1 MLYLCYNGNICQ
13 LEVCMIKKDKKTLKD
28 GIVKTQI
35 RVTQGY
41 RPYPNSA
48 PKQRTIKSFGYLE
61 DQEDPDAFWA
71 EVYALNDSLKQK
83 RDLRIEI
90 PVSEMMYTENNRIL
104 NYGYKFLDSVYRLLG
119 IDSFI
124 DQCQETSGF
133 RGKYSLNEVFHY
145 LVIDRILYPSSKR
158 EAASRL
164 LNYYG
169 LDSEFD
175 LTDIYRALDSFD
187 GFFYDLQI
195 HINEKVGEIIGRQL
209 DYSFYDVTNYY
220 TEKDFAD
227 PDEEYLDR
235 SGELVTGPALGQKG
249 VSKEHQLTPII
260 QMGLF
265 IDSNAIPVCMDVF
278 RGNMSDSDTL
288 KENLDGF
295 KKEYGIGRTIVVADK
310 GMNCSHNIDLLSSQG
325 DGYVFSQV
333 LKGTKGKR
341 YQEELFRPEGWQ
353 ESADGSY
360 RYKLVEEEYKGHDI
374 RFETRSGKKTE
385 IRTSAKRKRKILFY
399 WSKADAEVAAKKR
412 EEKLRRAEKSTK
424 NNAYAI
430 AHGKDRYV
438 AEKTVMKDTGEILDG
453 KQVAKVQTVDWEKAE
468 KDAKYD
474 GYFAIITSETDY
486 DAATIREVY
495 HGLWKIEESFRIM
508 KSDFDARPLFVSTRA
523 HIRAHFLICFTSLVI
538 IRVIQHFMGEG
549 RLSAE
554 RIADA
559 LREANCLMERGGYVR
574 LLDVGGKIR
583 YEEILDKKTQ
593 KMVPTLK
600 FSNQDQITLD
610 YRKIQDTFGTDFY
623 YAYSKQEDFKR
634 FFSDME
640 LTKKA

>member
-1 MLYLCYNGNICQ
+1 
-13 LEVCMIKKDKKTLKD
+13 MIKKDKKTLKD
-28 GIVKTQI
+28 GTVKTQI

-61 DQEDPDAFWA
+61 DQEDPVAFWT
-71 EVYALNDSLKQK
+71 EVHALNDSLKQK

-90 PVSEMMYTENNRIL
+90 PLSEMMYTENNRLL
-104 NYGYKFLDSVYRLLG
+104 NYGYRFLDSVYRLLD
-119 IDSFI
+119 IHSFI
-124 DQCQETSGF
+124 DRYQKTSGF
-133 RGKYSLNEVFHY
+133 RGKYSLNEIFRY
-145 LVIDRILYPSSKR
+145 LVIDRILHPSSKR

-169 LDSEFD
+169 LDSEFE
-175 LTDIYRALDSFD
+175 LPDIYRALDPFD
-187 GFFYDLQI
+187 EFFYDLQI
-195 HINEKVGEIIGRQL
+195 HINERVREIVGRQL

-227 PDEEYLDR
+227 PDEEYPDR
-235 SGELVTGPALGQKG
+235 NGDLVTGPALAQKG

-265 IDSNAIPVCMDVF
+265 IDGNGIPVCMDVF

-295 KKEYGIGRTIVVADK
+295 KKEYGIQRTIVVADK
-310 GMNCSHNIDLLSSQG
+310 GMNCSHNIDLLCSQG

-341 YQEELFRPEGWQ
+341 YREDLFCPEGWH
-353 ESADGSY
+353 ESEDGSY
-360 RYKLVEEEYKGHDI
+360 KSKLIEEEYQGHNI
-374 RFETRSGKKTE
+374 RFEIRDGKKVE
-385 IRTSAKRKRKILFY
+385 VRTSEKRKRRVLLY
-399 WSKADAEVAAKKR
+399 WSKADAEMAAKKR

-430 AHGKDRYV
+430 PHGKDRYV
-438 AEKTVMKDTGEILDG
+438 AEKTVMKETGEILDQ
-453 KQVAKVQTVDWEKAE
+453 KQIVKVQTVDREKAE

-474 GYFAIITSETDY
+474 GYFAIITSEMDY
-486 DAATIREVY
+486 DAAKIREVY
-495 HGLWKIEESFRIM
+495 HGLWKIEESFRVM
-508 KSDFDARPLFVSTRA
+508 KSDLDARPIYV
-523 HIRAHFLICFTSLVI
+523 HIRSHVRAHFLICFTSLVI
-538 IRVIQHFMGEG
+538 IRMIQHFMGEE

-559 LREANCLMERGGYVR
+559 LREANCLKERGGYVR
-574 LLDVGGKIR
+574 LLDVGGRIK
-583 YEEILDKKTQ
+583 YEKILDKKTQ

-600 FSNQDQITLD
+600 FSNQDQIALD
-610 YRKIQDTFGTDFY
+610 YRKIQDTFGTEFY

-634 FFSDME
+634 FFNDMG